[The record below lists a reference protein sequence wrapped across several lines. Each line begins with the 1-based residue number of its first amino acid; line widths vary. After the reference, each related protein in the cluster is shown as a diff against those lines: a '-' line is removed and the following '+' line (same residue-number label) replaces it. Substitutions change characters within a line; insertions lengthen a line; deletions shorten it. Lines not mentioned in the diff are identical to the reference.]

1 MRSPAAW
8 MIATLFATLLIE
20 FKRANKQGKNDN
32 NLTLDQWDQ
41 LMQTLTS
48 MPMMMSTMCITH
60 HTQSLYNAP

>member
-20 FKRANKQGKNDN
+20 FKGANKQSKTDN

-41 LMQTLTS
+41 LMQTLAS
-48 MPMMMSTMCITH
+48 MPMMMSTMRITH

>member
-20 FKRANKQGKNDN
+20 FKGANKQGKNDN

-41 LMQTLTS
+41 LMQTLAS
-48 MPMMMSTMCITH
+48 M
-60 HTQSLYNAP
+60 Q

>member
-1 MRSPAAW
+1 

-20 FKRANKQGKNDN
+20 FKGANKQGKNDN

-48 MPMMMSTMCITH
+48 MPMMMSTMRITH
-60 HTQSLYNAP
+60 HTQ

>member
-20 FKRANKQGKNDN
+20 FKAANKQSKNDN

-48 MPMMMSTMCITH
+48 MPMMMSTMRITH
-60 HTQSLYNAP
+60 HTQ